1 MTSFGL
7 PIGANGVPSVGG
19 TGGGFGQPSGV
30 SIGPASGGFG
40 GVAGTHPGSTFQQTV
55 GPRNNVRFQ
64 VQPQVTVACKP
75 GFPLP
80 DSTRRK
86 DYLMGIYLPRANDY
100 LQNRR
105 FQFVGQTV
113 AGLQQ
118 INEALKTIGSGNP
131 TSNHLEVFLE
141 SIHTFHA
148 QLTEPANVARF
159 ITPYGVYN
167 NRGTH
172 DGSEKFA
179 SVINS
184 NVGNIIGVNISNY
197 CCEFFCFLVPF
208 HFYGAPFDFI
218 FSSHEGHFWG

>member
-1 MTSFGL
+1 
-7 PIGANGVPSVGG
+7 
-19 TGGGFGQPSGV
+19 
-30 SIGPASGGFG
+30 
-40 GVAGTHPGSTFQQTV
+40 
-55 GPRNNVRFQ
+55 
-64 VQPQVTVACKP
+64 
-75 GFPLP
+75 
-80 DSTRRK
+80 
-86 DYLMGIYLPRANDY
+86 MGIYLPRAEDY

-141 SIHTFHA
+141 SIHTLKA
-148 QLTEPANVARF
+148 NLTEPANVARF

-197 CCEFFCFLVPF
+197 CCEFFCFLRAILCLDISQCILFGSAARAAAVA
-208 HFYGAPFDFI
+208 YGACSRLAGI
-218 FSSHEGHFWG
+218 ATWGVTRC